1 MSNKEKNKVWNVVG
15 SFFGDSSLLPEGSV
29 LQKLEVVENQSKL
42 DYYSG
47 EVYSP
52 EATRF
57 RATFLTPDGETRVL
71 DINSKL
77 VQPDF
82 DANEP
87 FINNNPDP
95 TAEAVKK
102 TLSFS
107 YTYED
112 VTKSDTLT
120 INVWSTKFTF
130 SRIEITTPPNKTI
143 YYSGE
148 RFDNTGMVVTA
159 YSEEGNSR
167 IINACEPHTSCSP
180 GRNCYWWNDSPLVGN
195 ESESVQ
201 IEFTYCIPT
210 DFENPAER
218 TAKFYLPITVYQEE
232 KKAILKVELE
242 DKVAVKE
249 YYSGTTFNSQGIKV
263 YAKYPRDP
271 DFPEKPV
278 ESELLDISVEE
289 YPSGVVYYTDENQ
302 GKLTLKIVY
311 NDPNTKKQTIS
322 LVEDVISAYEID
334 FVWNNFGSG
343 DTFYVGDKLSK
354 SDFPMQFV
362 FKPST
367 KPPEQ
372 YHDYNWVANE
382 WIDSN
387 GKLLKATN
395 SSISQK
401 TEIKISKVYEHDPQK
416 ITRTAVIA
424 IEVFKKKIPV
434 SPPKG
439 KYEADIYQNSVQAL
453 KLINITSSEANNTFK
468 KGIGV
473 VTVNGV
479 REYDATRYFT
489 PSADGYQWQ
498 VQVNLITDDN
508 EKQYIWENTK
518 TTETRTCNIKLRRV
532 ITETGKVSLDPS
544 SISLKAPSVGSPSTG
559 SVTVSL
565 GTSYP
570 PIEFSRDITKGSLYC
585 NAWFT
590 QENNSDYNK
599 LQIEALDNDLPT
611 GTQQA
616 TIKINADGDNID
628 DGWRL
633 VKRNYTSS
641 NITVNVT
648 YRDPWSWT
656 SSSYNTASK
665 CSKWWQGFAEN
676 ASTTSLSS
684 KPNVRVYYS
693 SGSYQT
699 FEAVT
704 YTGGYMYFLST
715 SSIAQDTFS
724 DITNSAY
731 PNQYSSGQTNPQLE
745 AKTIINGAASY
756 CSGWYNAVD
765 NRTQTYPVK
774 RGDNS
779 STTTCSGTNSAR
791 LWLPSYEEL
800 TDRTNV
806 PNGMASVY
814 QCTTVSTDSSR
825 YRGTDKD
832 SVGVFESVC
841 PSGRVWV
848 RNGSY
853 HTNATTSQRVA
864 SWYYDSYYNGSSTG
878 TSSWFGRVNV
888 LDSTTCQIWLGF
900 RIRMR

>member
-1 MSNKEKNKVWNVVG
+1 MSNREKNKVWNVVG

-47 EVYSP
+47 EIYSP

-57 RATFLTPDGETRVL
+57 RATFLTPDRETRVL

-77 VQPDF
+77 VKPDF

-278 ESELLDISVEE
+278 NSELLDISVEE

-311 NDPNTKKQTIS
+311 NDPDTKKQTIL

-343 DTFYVGDKLSK
+343 DTFYIGDKLSK

-372 YHDYNWVANE
+372 YRDYNWVANE

-395 SSISQK
+395 SSIGQK

-468 KGIGV
+468 EGIGV

-479 REYDATRYFT
+479 REYDATRNFT

-498 VQVNLITDDN
+498 VQINLITDDN
-508 EKQYIWENTK
+508 EKQYVWENTE

-532 ITETGKVSLDPS
+532 ITETGRVSLNPS
-544 SISLKAPSVGSPSTG
+544 SVSLKAPSVGSPSTG

-565 GTSYP
+565 DTSYP
-570 PIEFSRDITKGSLYC
+570 PIKFSREITKGSLYC
-585 NAWFT
+585 SAWFT

-599 LQIEALDNDLPT
+599 LQIEALDNDMPT
-611 GTQQA
+611 STQQA
-616 TIKINADGDNID
+616 TIKINADGDNVD

-641 NITVNVT
+641 NITVSIDYT
-648 YRDPWSWT
+648 IPWSWNDSISPTWIQGLKNNNPRNYLGEMKKSPVPGDNSDNVFRLLDVVNGDLIWGCLWYDYHGGFLASGETLNDWSQSDGRGTLIQRRAQSFVSKYSYYFGGFTSVSRQIRWQNTTQPYSSSAYTYSKTSMMGAWPPSKEELGISSGSTYVVPNTSNANRFDAGFTYRADYWLCNGANST
-656 SSSYNTASK
+656 SSSNYGKAATIYDT
-665 CSKWWQGFAEN
+665 
-676 ASTTSLSS
+676 STGRYE
-684 KPNVRVYYS
+684 K
-693 SGSYQT
+693 
-699 FEAVT
+699 FDAF
-704 YTGGYMYFLST
+704 TGGNNYLF
-715 SSIAQDTFS
+715 
-724 DITNSAY
+724 
-731 PNQYSSGQTNPQLE
+731 
-745 AKTIINGAASY
+745 
-756 CSGWYNAVD
+756 C
-765 NRTQTYPVK
+765 
-774 RGDNS
+774 
-779 STTTCSGTNSAR
+779 
-791 LWLPSYEEL
+791 
-800 TDRTNV
+800 
-806 PNGMASVY
+806 
-814 QCTTVSTDSSR
+814 
-825 YRGTDKD
+825 
-832 SVGVFESVC
+832 
-841 PSGRVWV
+841 
-848 RNGSY
+848 
-853 HTNATTSQRVA
+853 
-864 SWYYDSYYNGSSTG
+864 
-878 TSSWFGRVNV
+878 
-888 LDSTTCQIWLGF
+888 F
-900 RIRMR
+900 RC